1 MRTDPRPKGG
11 ARPADIPAPRP
22 AGSPVPRP
30 AGSPF
35 PANAAFPAGSTAPA
49 NAVSPAGGSAPANAA
64 SLSGGIAYA
73 NAAPPSGS
81 PAPRPADSPPPAGSP
96 VPANAASPSGSTA
109 YANAVSPAGG
119 SAPAN
124 AERPADIPAPRPAGS
139 PAPAG
144 SPVPANAV
152 SPAGSTTYANAVSP
166 AGGSAPANAAS
177 PANTPHPACAPSP
190 ANAAPPPPASP
201 IRQVLWDWNGTL
213 LDDLA
218 YAIGVRNRT
227 FPAFGLPRI
236 GSVAEYHRQFTF
248 PVRRY
253 YERAGVTDE
262 TFVAVAHAWMA
273 EYVRGFDTVPLHGD
287 AVETLARFAAAG
299 VRQAVLSATRRD
311 MLESQIA
318 RFPIRAYFTDVLGLS
333 DIYARSKEA
342 VGLDY
347 LARCGVPAASTLM
360 IGDTLHDAEVARA
373 MGTGC
378 VLVARGHQSRE
389 TLLTAGVPVM
399 DTLLEAAAWAGC

>member
-22 AGSPVPRP
+22 AGSPPP
-30 AGSPF
+30 AGSP
-35 PANAAFPAGSTAPA
+35 APA
-49 NAVSPAGGSAPANAA
+49 NAVSPAGGPAPANAA
-64 SLSGGIAYA
+64 RPA
-73 NAAPPSGS
+73 GS
-81 PAPRPADSPPPAGSP
+81 PAPRPAD
-96 VPANAASPSGSTA
+96 
-109 YANAVSPAGG
+109 
-119 SAPAN
+119 
-124 AERPADIPAPRPAGS
+124 IPAPQSADTPHPACGPS
-139 PAPAG
+139 H
-144 SPVPANAV
+144 ANAV
-152 SPAGSTTYANAVSP
+152 SPAGST
-166 AGGSAPANAAS
+166 APANAAR
-177 PANTPHPACAPSP
+177 PACTPSP
-190 ANAAPPPPASP
+190 ANAAPPPPVSP

-213 LDDLA
+213 LDDLT

-273 EYVRGFDTVPLHGD
+273 EYVRGFDSVPLHGD
-287 AVETLARFAAAG
+287 AAEALSRFAAAG

-318 RFPIRAYFTDVLGLS
+318 RFPIRHYFTDVLGLS

>member
-22 AGSPVPRP
+22 AGNP
-30 AGSPF
+30 A
-35 PANAAFPAGSTAPA
+35 PAGSTAYA
-49 NAVSPAGGSAPANAA
+49 NAASPAGGSAPANTPRPA
-64 SLSGGIAYA
+64 
-73 NAAPPSGS
+73 GS
-81 PAPRPADSPPPAGSP
+81 PAPRPADIPAPRPAGSPPPAGSP
-96 VPANAASPSGSTA
+96 VPANAASPS
-109 YANAVSPAGG
+109 
-119 SAPAN
+119 
-124 AERPADIPAPRPAGS
+124 
-139 PAPAG
+139 
-144 SPVPANAV
+144 
-152 SPAGSTTYANAVSP
+152 GSTTYANAVSP

-177 PANTPHPACAPSP
+177 SAGSTAPANAASPTGSTAPVNAPPPAGSPAPPPACTPSP
-190 ANAAPPPPASP
+190 ANAAPPPPVSP

-213 LDDLA
+213 LDDLT

-273 EYVRGFDTVPLHGD
+273 EYVRGFDAVPLHGD

>member
-11 ARPADIPAPRP
+11 ARPADTPAP
-22 AGSPVPRP
+22 
-30 AGSPF
+30 
-35 PANAAFPAGSTAPA
+35 
-49 NAVSPAGGSAPANAA
+49 
-64 SLSGGIAYA
+64 
-73 NAAPPSGS
+73 
-81 PAPRPADSPPPAGSP
+81 
-96 VPANAASPSGSTA
+96 
-109 YANAVSPAGG
+109 
-119 SAPAN
+119 
-124 AERPADIPAPRPAGS
+124 RPADIPAPRPACGPS
-139 PAPAG
+139 PRPACTPSPRPAGGTAYANAAPPAG
-144 SPVPANAV
+144 SPVPACGP
-152 SPAGSTTYANAVSP
+152 SPV
-166 AGGSAPANAAS
+166 NAAS
-177 PANTPHPACAPSP
+177 PANTPPPACT
-190 ANAAPPPPASP
+190 PPPVSP

-318 RFPIRAYFTDVLGLS
+318 RFPIRACFTDVLGLS